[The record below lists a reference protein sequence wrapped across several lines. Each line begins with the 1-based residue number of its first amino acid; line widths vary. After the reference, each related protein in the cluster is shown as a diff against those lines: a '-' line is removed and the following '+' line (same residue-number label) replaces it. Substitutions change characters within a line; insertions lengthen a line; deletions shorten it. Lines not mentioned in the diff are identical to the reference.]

1 MTANTII
8 VTRTLDA
15 REAEALRRA
24 LRELWPGEDWT
35 IMHGQVLR
43 DSWGPSEHKMD
54 VSLDGPGDN
63 TTLTPLPRWET

>member
-1 MTANTII
+1 MTTNTII

-43 DSWGPSEHKMD
+43 DSWGPSEWKD
-54 VSLDGPGDN
+54 A
-63 TTLTPLPRWET
+63 TATPLPRWE